1 MIAWMLEWKSGEQVN
16 VGESNFCVVKYLSLE
31 LGIYMGYFGTDV

>member
-1 MIAWMLEWKSGEQVN
+1 MVCVDVRVE
-16 VGESNFCVVKYLSLE
+16 ESNFCVVKYLSLK

>member
-1 MIAWMLEWKSGEQVN
+1 MVAWMLDWKSDAKVD

-31 LGIYMGYFGTDV
+31 LRIYMGYFGVCV